1 MSAGERQLQTR
12 AALPRAALNVVLGV
26 LLGMLAVPAFALGLG
41 QIQVKSRP
49 GEPLLAEI
57 PIVSSDPTELQ
68 GLQARLASPETFR
81 RIGLEP
87 PQGIVSDLQFT
98 PAVDE
103 RGRPVIRVTSTAP
116 VQQAGLT
123 FLIEVDWG
131 QGRLVREYSALVDA
145 PRTVA
150 APPAPSVAAPDAAP
164 VIQRPAPAPAPPVA
178 TEPAATPAAP
188 APLATPA
195 PQPEVAASPPPP
207 AAPRAENG
215 EYGPVK
221 RGDTLARIAGGLA
234 GTQGYSLDQ
243 TMLALLQANPE
254 AFIGKNINLLKQG
267 AVLRI
272 PRGEELS
279 RYSAPEA
286 ANLVRQQV
294 ASWREARRA
303 QAQAATPVAADAQ
316 PARAAPTDASPAAP
330 RRVADARLEIAPP
343 AADAGDRAGTQ
354 SGASAGGE
362 GEMLRQELQETKE
375 TLAARN
381 AEVQELKARVAELEQ
396 LQKEQQSLIAMK
408 DGALASA
415 QQRLATTNA
424 TQDTTPPATGQ
435 PEAASSS
442 VWWWLLPVALL
453 LGALAWW
460 FARRRPVAAPPATRI
475 SERFAAVPAPA
486 VADEPKAETSAAAET
501 PASPATPVW
510 AGRAKPPVA
519 AQAPATPAVG
529 NTPTWMAPAGA
540 ESGTMA
546 PLNQAPGGRERI
558 ELARAYADL
567 GDRATA
573 RSLLQEVI
581 EGGDAQARD
590 EAAGVLQS
598 LG

>member
-1 MSAGERQLQTR
+1 MSAGERHLQTR
-12 AALPRAALNVVLGV
+12 AALRVVLGV
-26 LLGMLAVPAFALGLG
+26 LLGILAVPAFALGLG

-68 GLQARLASPETFR
+68 GLQARLASPDTFR

-123 FLIEVDWG
+123 FLVEVDWG

-164 VIQRPAPAPAPPVA
+164 VIQRPAPPTAAPEPAAAATAPAPSPAPTPQSEVA
-178 TEPAATPAAP
+178 T
-188 APLATPA
+188 
-195 PQPEVAASPPPP
+195 SPPP
-207 AAPRAENG
+207 AAPPAENG

-221 RGDTLARIAGGLA
+221 RGDTLAGIAGGLA
-234 GTQGYSLDQ
+234 GMQGYSLDQ
-243 TMLALLQANPE
+243 TMLALLQANPD
-254 AFIGKNINLLKQG
+254 AFIGQNINLLKQG

-279 RYSAPEA
+279 RYSAREA
-286 ANLVRQQV
+286 ANLVREQV

-316 PARAAPTDASPAAP
+316 PAGAAAAGASSSAAP

-375 TLAARN
+375 TLAARD

-424 TQDTTPPATGQ
+424 AQDATPPASGQ
-435 PEAASSS
+435 PETASSS
-442 VWWWLLPVALL
+442 AWWWWLPVALL

-460 FARRRPVAAPPATRI
+460 FARRRRPVAAAPATRI
-475 SERFAAVPAPA
+475 SERFAVVPPPV
-486 VADEPKAETSAAAET
+486 VADESKAGESGATET
-501 PASPATPVW
+501 PTPATTPVW
-510 AGRAKPPVA
+510 AGKAKPPA
-519 AQAPATPAVG
+519 AAPAPATPVVG

-540 ESGTMA
+540 ESGTIA

>member
-1 MSAGERQLQTR
+1 MSAGERHLQTR
-12 AALPRAALNVVLGV
+12 AALRVVLGV
-26 LLGMLAVPAFALGLG
+26 LLGILAVPAFALGLG

-68 GLQARLASPETFR
+68 GLQARLASPDTFR

-123 FLIEVDWG
+123 FLVEVDWG

-164 VIQRPAPAPAPPVA
+164 VIQRPAPPTAAPEPAAAATAPAPS
-178 TEPAATPAAP
+178 P
-188 APLATPA
+188 APTP
-195 PQPEVAASPPPP
+195 QSEVAASPPP
-207 AAPRAENG
+207 AAPPAENG

-221 RGDTLARIAGGLA
+221 RGDTLAGIAGGLA
-234 GTQGYSLDQ
+234 GMQGYSLDQ
-243 TMLALLQANPE
+243 TMLALLQANPD
-254 AFIGKNINLLKQG
+254 AFIGQNINLLKQG

-279 RYSAPEA
+279 RYSAREA
-286 ANLVRQQV
+286 ANLVREQV

-316 PARAAPTDASPAAP
+316 PAGAAAAGASSSAAP

-375 TLAARN
+375 TLAARD

-424 TQDTTPPATGQ
+424 AQDATPPAAGQ
-435 PEAASSS
+435 PETASSS
-442 VWWWLLPVALL
+442 AWWWWLPVALL

-460 FARRRPVAAPPATRI
+460 FARRRRPVAAAPATRI
-475 SERFAAVPAPA
+475 SERFAVVPPPV
-486 VADEPKAETSAAAET
+486 VADESKAGESGATET
-501 PASPATPVW
+501 PTPATTPVW
-510 AGRAKPPVA
+510 AGKAKPPA
-519 AQAPATPAVG
+519 AAPAPATPVVG

-540 ESGTMA
+540 ESGTIA

>member
-1 MSAGERQLQTR
+1 MSAGERHLQTR
-12 AALPRAALNVVLGV
+12 AALRVVLGV
-26 LLGMLAVPAFALGLG
+26 LLGILAVPAFALGLG

-68 GLQARLASPETFR
+68 GLQARLASPDTFR

-123 FLIEVDWG
+123 FLVEVDWG

-164 VIQRPAPAPAPPVA
+164 VIQRPAPATAPTAAP
-178 TEPAATPAAP
+178 EPAAAATAP
-188 APLATPA
+188 APSPA
-195 PQPEVAASPPPP
+195 PTPQSEVATSPPP
-207 AAPRAENG
+207 AAPPAENG

-221 RGDTLARIAGGLA
+221 RGDTLAGIAGGLA

-243 TMLALLQANPE
+243 TMLALLQANPD
-254 AFIGKNINLLKQG
+254 AFIGQNINLLKQG

-279 RYSAPEA
+279 RYSAREA
-286 ANLVRQQV
+286 ANLVREQV

-316 PARAAPTDASPAAP
+316 PAGAAAAGASSSAAP

-375 TLAARN
+375 TLAARD

-424 TQDTTPPATGQ
+424 AQDAMPPASGQ
-435 PEAASSS
+435 PETASSS
-442 VWWWLLPVALL
+442 AWWWLLPVALL

-460 FARRRPVAAPPATRI
+460 FARRRRPVAAAPATRI
-475 SERFAAVPAPA
+475 SERFAVVPSPV
-486 VADEPKAETSAAAET
+486 VADESKAGESGATETPTPATAPVWAGKAKSPAAA
-501 PASPATPVW
+501 PAPATPV
-510 AGRAKPPVA
+510 
-519 AQAPATPAVG
+519 VG

-540 ESGTMA
+540 ESGTIA

>member
-1 MSAGERQLQTR
+1 MSAGERHLQTR
-12 AALPRAALNVVLGV
+12 AALRVVLGV
-26 LLGMLAVPAFALGLG
+26 LLGILAVPAFALGLG

-68 GLQARLASPETFR
+68 GLQARLASPDTFR

-123 FLIEVDWG
+123 FLVEVDWG

-150 APPAPSVAAPDAAP
+150 APPAPSVAAPDAAT
-164 VIQRPAPAPAPPVA
+164 VIQRPAPPTAAPEPAAAATAPAPS
-178 TEPAATPAAP
+178 P
-188 APLATPA
+188 APTP
-195 PQPEVAASPPPP
+195 QSEVAASPPP
-207 AAPRAENG
+207 AAPPAENG

-221 RGDTLARIAGGLA
+221 RGDTLAGIAGGLA
-234 GTQGYSLDQ
+234 GMQGYSLDQ
-243 TMLALLQANPE
+243 TMLALLQANPD
-254 AFIGKNINLLKQG
+254 AFIGQNINLLKQG

-279 RYSAPEA
+279 RYSAREA
-286 ANLVRQQV
+286 ANLVREQV

-316 PARAAPTDASPAAP
+316 PAGAAAAGASSSAAP

-375 TLAARN
+375 TLAARD

-424 TQDTTPPATGQ
+424 AQDAMPPASGQ
-435 PEAASSS
+435 PETASSS
-442 VWWWLLPVALL
+442 AWWWWLPVALL

-460 FARRRPVAAPPATRI
+460 FARRRRPVAAAPATRI
-475 SERFAAVPAPA
+475 SERFAVVPPPV
-486 VADEPKAETSAAAET
+486 VADESKAGESGATET
-501 PASPATPVW
+501 PTPATTPVW
-510 AGRAKPPVA
+510 AGKAKPPA
-519 AQAPATPAVG
+519 AAPAPATPVVG

-540 ESGTMA
+540 ESGTIA

>member
-1 MSAGERQLQTR
+1 MSAGERHLRTR
-12 AALPRAALNVVLGV
+12 PALRAVLGM
-26 LLGMLAVPAFALGLG
+26 LLGILAVPAFALGLG

-68 GLQARLASPETFR
+68 GLQARLASPDTFR

-150 APPAPSVAAPDAAP
+150 APPAAPVAAPDAAP
-164 VIQRPAPAPAPPVA
+164 VIQRP
-178 TEPAATPAAP
+178 TPAAP
-188 APLATPA
+188 ATVAAEPATPTPAAAAPPAAPA
-195 PQPEVAASPPPP
+195 PQPEVAVSPTAP
-207 AAPRAENG
+207 AAPPADNG

-221 RGDTLARIAGGLA
+221 RGDTLARIASGLA

-243 TMLALLQANPE
+243 TMMALLQANPD
-254 AFIGKNINLLKQG
+254 AFIDRNINLLKQG
-267 AVLRI
+267 AVLRV
-272 PRGEELS
+272 PRGDELS
-279 RYSAPEA
+279 RHNASEA

-303 QAQAATPVAADAQ
+303 QAQAATPVATDAQ
-316 PARAAPTDASPAAP
+316 PARAAPAGASPPAAS

-375 TLAARN
+375 TLAARD
-381 AEVQELKARVAELEQ
+381 AEVQELKARVLELEQ
-396 LQKEQQSLIAMK
+396 LQKEQQTLIAMK

-424 TQDTTPPATGQ
+424 ADAPPPGAGP
-435 PEAASSS
+435 PEAASAS

-453 LGALAWW
+453 LGAMAWW
-460 FARRRPVAAPPATRI
+460 FARRRRDPVVAPPATRI

-486 VADEPKAETSAAAET
+486 AADSTTSRKPAGEPPPVA
-501 PASPATPVW
+501 ATPVW
-510 AGRAKPPVA
+510 ASKAKAPAAPPPTAPPV
-519 AQAPATPAVG
+519 VG
-529 NTPTWMAPAGA
+529 DAPTWVGPLGSEGDAI
-540 ESGTMA
+540 A

-573 RSLLQEVI
+573 RTLLQEVI

-598 LG
+598 LR

>member
-1 MSAGERQLQTR
+1 MSAGERHLQTR
-12 AALPRAALNVVLGV
+12 AALRVVLGV
-26 LLGMLAVPAFALGLG
+26 LLGILAVPAFALGLG

-68 GLQARLASPETFR
+68 GLQARLASPDTFR

-123 FLIEVDWG
+123 FLVEVDWG

-164 VIQRPAPAPAPPVA
+164 VIQRPAPPTAAPEPAAAATAPAPSPAPTPQSEVA
-178 TEPAATPAAP
+178 T
-188 APLATPA
+188 
-195 PQPEVAASPPPP
+195 SPPP
-207 AAPRAENG
+207 AAPPAENG

-221 RGDTLARIAGGLA
+221 RGDTLAGIAGGLA
-234 GTQGYSLDQ
+234 GMQGYSLDQ
-243 TMLALLQANPE
+243 TMLALLQANPD
-254 AFIGKNINLLKQG
+254 AFTGQNINLLKQG

-279 RYSAPEA
+279 RYSAREA
-286 ANLVRQQV
+286 ANLVREQV

-316 PARAAPTDASPAAP
+316 PAGAAAAGASSSAAP

-375 TLAARN
+375 TLAARD

-424 TQDTTPPATGQ
+424 AQDATPPAAGQ
-435 PEAASSS
+435 PETASSS
-442 VWWWLLPVALL
+442 AWWWWLPVALL

-460 FARRRPVAAPPATRI
+460 FARRRRPVAAAPATRI
-475 SERFAAVPAPA
+475 SERFAVVPPPV
-486 VADEPKAETSAAAET
+486 VADESKAGESGATET
-501 PASPATPVW
+501 PTPATTPVW
-510 AGRAKPPVA
+510 AGKAKPPA
-519 AQAPATPAVG
+519 AAPAPATPVVG

-540 ESGTMA
+540 ESGTIA